1 MLFSCGTGS
10 AQSTAFREASADQR
24 LGLVLIGH
32 LENVAASSHAQ
43 GGSKMAKPPLSTYG
57 GGNLDIVS
65 KWAMSS
71 AIRGSL
77 IGLTFMMLDASTIA
91 GAASRLAAPI
101 KNLRRDAS
109 VMARLLQIL
118 QQGRERRRGQP

>member
-1 MLFSCGTGS
+1 MATP
-10 AQSTAFREASADQR
+10 
-24 LGLVLIGH
+24 LI
-32 LENVAASSHAQ
+32 
-43 GGSKMAKPPLSTYG
+43 STYG

-71 AIRGSL
+71 AIRGSS
-77 IGLTFMMLDASTIA
+77 IGRTFMMLDARTIA

>member
-1 MLFSCGTGS
+1 
-10 AQSTAFREASADQR
+10 
-24 LGLVLIGH
+24 
-32 LENVAASSHAQ
+32 
-43 GGSKMAKPPLSTYG
+43 MATPLLSTYG

-71 AIRGSL
+71 AIRGSS
-77 IGLTFMMLDASTIA
+77 IGRTFIMFDARTIA

-101 KNLRRDAS
+101 KNLRHDAF
-109 VMARLLQIL
+109 VIAGLLQML